1 MAAGTAKADVKELEK
16 EIEDLKDTIER
27 LKAVNEE
34 QAKSLRESLK
44 RKPGDALII
53 APLKRTG
60 RFVARRLDMALP
72 RPEAQ
77 ALRDLF
83 DALYER
89 QEKLKS
95 GKPVENPRQA
105 LLWLLERLVP

>member
-1 MAAGTAKADVKELEK
+1 
-16 EIEDLKDTIER
+16 
-27 LKAVNEE
+27 
-34 QAKSLRESLK
+34 
-44 RKPGDALII
+44 
-53 APLKRTG
+53 
-60 RFVARRLDMALP
+60 MALP

-77 ALRDLF
+77 GLRDLF

-105 LLWLLERLVP
+105 LLWLLEKLVS